1 MTKEHF
7 SVIFKEKI
15 NKFDKSIKVDS
26 DKSISQ
32 RSFIIAS
39 ICEGIFSTIHCLRK
53 LNCKIKKINK
63 GQYEI
68 YGKGLGSFHCK
79 KNTILDFGNSGT
91 AARLLGFGVCSTN
104 PNIQVKLTGDKSL
117 SKRSM
122 F

>member
-39 ICEGIFSTIHCLRK
+39 ICEGISKVKNVLESEDIISTIHCLRK

-79 KNTILDFGNSGT
+79 K
-91 AARLLGFGVCSTN
+91 
-104 PNIQVKLTGDKSL
+104 IQY
-117 SKRSM
+117 
-122 F
+122 